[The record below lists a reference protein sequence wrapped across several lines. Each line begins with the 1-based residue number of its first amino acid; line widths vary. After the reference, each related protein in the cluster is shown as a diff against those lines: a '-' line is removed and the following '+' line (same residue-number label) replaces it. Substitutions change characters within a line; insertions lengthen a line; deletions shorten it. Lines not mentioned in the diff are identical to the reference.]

1 MSSDLSIKV
10 LNEYVN
16 KVLLIKLRNT
26 QTIRGNLK
34 SFDKHMNLILEK
46 SEDVL
51 SEGQSKS
58 LGSIILRG
66 DNILTISLPSTQPS
80 E

>member
-10 LNEYVN
+10 LDEYVI

-66 DNILTISLPSTQPS
+66 DNILTISLPST
-80 E
+80 

>member
-10 LNEYVN
+10 LDEYVN

-66 DNILTISLPSTQPS
+66 DNILTISLPST
-80 E
+80 

>member
-16 KVLLIKLRNT
+16 KVLLIKLRNI
-26 QTIRGNLK
+26 QTIRGILK
-34 SFDKHMNLILEK
+34 SFDKHMNLVLEK

-66 DNILTISLPSTQPS
+66 DNILTISLLSTQSS

>member
-10 LNEYVN
+10 LNEYIN

-66 DNILTISLPSTQPS
+66 DNILTISLPITQPS

>member
-10 LNEYVN
+10 LDEYVN

-51 SEGQSKS
+51 SEGQRKS

-66 DNILTISLPSTQPS
+66 DNILTISLPST
-80 E
+80 